1 MSSLVARAQQAAAT
15 AAQYCDDV
23 DREGRFPHETI
34 RALREARLMSA
45 AIPVDLGGEGSSLAE
60 IAEVCSLLAQS
71 CASSAMTYAMHQI
84 KLSSVIL
91 HGASADWHR
100 GFMRKVCDEQLLIAS
115 ATTEG
120 GIGGDVR
127 NSICAVERDGNTFRL
142 QKDGCVI
149 SYGQQAD
156 VILVTARSAPH
167 APSSD
172 QVMVVVTK
180 DQFQLE
186 RIQTWDTL
194 GMRGT
199 CSEGF
204 KLSVSGNVDQIL
216 PGKFGDT
223 SAKSMLATSH
233 LLWSSIWY
241 GIANNALSRAQ
252 SFVRVEARR
261 NPSQTPPGALR
272 VAEAANMLQM
282 MKSNTLEGLRRYE
295 RARLNE
301 DEMNGVAFVVAMN
314 NIKTGAS
321 RMAID
326 IINHALLIT
335 GIAGYRNNTPYSVG
349 RHMRDAMSAPI
360 MISNDRIFGNMA
372 NLLLMHRLDPNLLS

>member
-34 RALREARLMSA
+34 RALQEARLMSA
-45 AIPVDLGGEGSSLAE
+45 AIPVDLGGEGASLAE

-100 GFMRKVCDEQLLIAS
+100 DFMRKVCDEQLLIAS